1 MKKSLRLNQNEIETI
16 KKVLFELFGEIDI
29 YIFGSQTDLS
39 KRGGDIDI
47 FIPKKL
53 PFEKKLKAKILLQE
67 KLLKKIDLIDH
78 KNFDREIEKE
88 GLRGVRIT

>member
-1 MKKSLRLNQNEIETI
+1 M
-16 KKVLFELFGEIDI
+16 FELFGKVDI
-29 YIFGSQTDLS
+29 YIFGSQIDLS

-47 FIPKKL
+47 FITKKL

-88 GLRGVRIT
+88 GLGGVKL